1 LCIWSGRKETGEFF
15 TTLANRLRL
24 FSENFR
30 FYFTLYCI
38 FMKKI
43 PWLTMLHSDW
53 IGWGSLMWMHVYLAP
68 AWSILCWLRIV
79 SGSLFQGEFLM
90 GPWGWVLC
98 SCGLLNYNGF
108 MLLTWF
114 GMGEEQLDVFVGF
127 RLLVFGSAG
136 SRLTCLAVH
145 WIGWFSPS
153 CLLYVWLL
161 LALGM
166 FVLCFFSM
174 GACSRFC
181 LGYWLPSS
189 LYILFLFATFVAWLP
204 LILIYSYIWS
214 KRRRRWLTKL

>member
-1 LCIWSGRKETGEFF
+1 MFLCIWSGRKETGEFL

-68 AWSILCWLRIV
+68 AWSILCWLRVV
-79 SGSLFQGEFLM
+79 SWSLFHGGVLM

-98 SCGLLNYNGF
+98 CCGLLNYDGY

-114 GMGEEQLDVFVGF
+114 GMGEELLDVFVGF
-127 RLLVFGSAG
+127 QLLVFVSAG
-136 SRLTCLAVH
+136 SRLTCLVVH
-145 WIGWFSPS
+145 WFGWLSPS
-153 CLLYVWLL
+153 CLFYVWLL
-161 LALGM
+161 LALGI
-166 FVLCFFSM
+166 FCFM
-174 GACSRFC
+174 
-181 LGYWLPSS
+181 
-189 LYILFLFATFVAWLP
+189 FLFHGSMFP
-204 LILIYSYIWS
+204 F
-214 KRRRRWLTKL
+214 